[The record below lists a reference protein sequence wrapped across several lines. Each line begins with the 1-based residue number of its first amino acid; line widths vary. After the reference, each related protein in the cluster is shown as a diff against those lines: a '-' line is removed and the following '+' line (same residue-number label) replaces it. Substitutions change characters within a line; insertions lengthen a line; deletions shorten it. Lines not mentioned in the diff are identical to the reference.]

1 MDSQRS
7 LSYAGFGLLLA
18 GLGLLAVA
26 MARGLVDFGPF
37 AVPHGLL
44 RLAIVALPALGLAF
58 FLQGLAGFYPDS
70 SGAARILR
78 RAGFVLGGVW
88 LFAALAGIAGMLT
101 WMSFAPAGAARE
113 IALAG
118 IPFELPEP
126 ARTPVGRIVAGALAL
141 LLDLLLLAFLA
152 VFIGSRLESLGKLF
166 RRKPA

>member
-37 AVPHGLL
+37 AVPQGLL
-44 RLAIVALPALGLAF
+44 RLAIIALPALGLAF
-58 FLQGLAGFYPDS
+58 FLQGLSGLFPESSAAGRNLQQAGF
-70 SGAARILR
+70 A
-78 RAGFVLGGVW
+78 LGGVW

-101 WMSFAPAGAARE
+101 WMSFAPVGAARE

-126 ARTPVGRIVAGALAL
+126 ATTLPGRILAGALAV
-141 LLDLLLLAFLA
+141 LLDLFLLAFLA
-152 VFIGSRLESLGKLF
+152 VFFGSRLETLGRLW
-166 RRKPA
+166 RRKNG